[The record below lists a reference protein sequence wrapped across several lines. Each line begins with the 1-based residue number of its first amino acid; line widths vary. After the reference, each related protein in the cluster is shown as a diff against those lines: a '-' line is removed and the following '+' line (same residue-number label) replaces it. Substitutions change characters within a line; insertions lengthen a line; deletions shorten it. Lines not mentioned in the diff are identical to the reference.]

1 MEIIT
6 VNDITPASSA
16 PPSRGAT
23 SEATVAAFVSRAEA
37 DPAVVGLVLSGSQAH
52 DGMTTGH
59 SDYDIHVIT
68 QDQGHSAVR
77 ELDGFCSE
85 HLDIVVMP
93 LADFRMRGLPG
104 DPQGWHRYAY
114 VHARVLL
121 DRLDGTIAQILDR
134 KRRLEPG
141 EAWNAA
147 NGYLD
152 AYINQTFRSLK
163 SHRDGRAAMS
173 HLDAAESAPFALEVI
188 FALHQRVRPYNK
200 YLRWELERYPLSG
213 PQWEVD
219 HLLNTLRRIIAD
231 GDPDTQRALFTEI
244 EAAGRQSGHHQL
256 LNSWGSDLNLLR
268 RQT

>member
-6 VNDITPASSA
+6 VNDITPASCS

-23 SEATVAAFVSRAEA
+23 SEATLAAFVSQAET

-59 SDYDIHVIT
+59 SDHDVHVIT
-68 QDQGHSAVR
+68 RDQGPSAVR
-77 ELDGFCSE
+77 EFHGFRSE

-93 LADFRMRGLPG
+93 LADFRLRGLPT

-121 DRLDGTIAQILDR
+121 DRLDGTIAELLDK
-134 KRRLEPG
+134 KRRLDPD

-152 AYINQTFRSLK
+152 AYVNQTFRSLK
-163 SHRDGRAAMS
+163 SHRDGRAAMG
-173 HLDAAESAPFALEVI
+173 HLDAAESVPFALEAL

-219 HLLNTLRRIIAD
+219 HLLTTLLRIIAD
-231 GDPDTQRALFTEI
+231 GDPDTQRSLFTDIE
-244 EAAGRQSGHHQL
+244 EAARQSGHHQIL
-256 LNSWGSDLNLLR
+256 DSWGSDLNLLR
-268 RQT
+268 RQS